1 MPPDPGRE
9 RYPGKVLAARIARF
23 QALCADI
30 RDKAVRGSLK
40 VGDVEALR
48 DDLISIGNN
57 TDMSSSARGV
67 MNQAYARTD
76 AVERYLDMDD
86 PPHLSPLLQYT
97 VKGLCEAL
105 GELKEMLDPTKPTA

>member
-1 MPPDPGRE
+1 MPPDPGRQ
-9 RYPGKVLAARIARF
+9 RFPVKVLAERIALF

-30 RDKAVRGSLK
+30 SEKAVRGSLK
-40 VGDVEALR
+40 VSDVAALR

-57 TDMSSSARGV
+57 TAMSSSARGV

-76 AVERYLDMDD
+76 SVERYLDMDD
-86 PPHLSPLLQYT
+86 PSHLSPLLQYT

-105 GELKEMLDPTKPTA
+105 EELKAKLEPTTPA